1 MTLQNEKIDSLL
13 KIADPVIA
21 NILDKAISEKEISAK
36 EALLLFDAKGI
47 DFHLVGMVADV
58 LRKRRV
64 GDTVTYVVNL
74 SLIHI

>member
-36 EALLLFDAKGI
+36 EHKI
-47 DFHLVGMVADV
+47 
-58 LRKRRV
+58 LR
-64 GDTVTYVVNL
+64 GQF
-74 SLIHI
+74 I